1 MTLTFFLME
10 GLGDKY
16 GRNIVIKTS
25 LFKKYQMYSNQQ
37 FFQMTSPSYSSWQ
50 SLVTETQ

>member
-1 MTLTFFLME
+1 MTLTFFSME
-10 GLGDKY
+10 GLDDKY
-16 GRNIVIKTS
+16 RRNIIIKTS

-37 FFQMTSPSYSSWQ
+37 FFQMTSPSYSTQQ